1 MAKHSFVVGVNN
13 QFHEVSNTFSKLHC
27 KNEKLKAKHR
37 NLFKWYFDYLIL
49 HTLTF
54 TCIMLKK

>member
-1 MAKHSFVVGVNN
+1 MSKHSFVVGVNN

-37 NLFKWYFDYLIL
+37 NL
-49 HTLTF
+49 
-54 TCIMLKK
+54 